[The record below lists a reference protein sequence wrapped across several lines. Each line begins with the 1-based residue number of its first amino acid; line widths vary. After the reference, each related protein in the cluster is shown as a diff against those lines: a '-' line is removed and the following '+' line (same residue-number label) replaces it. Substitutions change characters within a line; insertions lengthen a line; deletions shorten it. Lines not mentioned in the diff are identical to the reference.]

1 MAAPDAFLL
10 AFLFAAI
17 KPLTVFVTILLLLIV
32 IAVLLLKRENSRP

>member
-10 AFLFAAI
+10 AVPFAAV
-17 KPLTVFVTILLLLIV
+17 KPVSVFLTILLLLVV